1 MNQLFS
7 IMGRKP
13 NQLVLEFFDRGAKL
27 PDGSNRYEHTC
38 KACGERFPKGRI
50 ESLMS
55 HLKTKCQ
62 AIAPEDRHRAL
73 LQLNERPG
81 SEPQDADEVFGTP
94 PVIERHR
101 YTTKLPISGGRK
113 LTGLEALAEASR
125 QIEHPRK
132 PGRSRMEGTNMIDPS
147 LQSLWEYDI
156 SVNDHQE
163 GPNGVGTFSVYVY
176 VTGILPSANC
186 SVT

>member
-1 MNQLFS
+1 
-7 IMGRKP
+7 MGRKP

-38 KACGERFPKGRI
+38 KACGESFPKGRI

-62 AIAPEDRHRAL
+62 AIAAEDRHRAI
-73 LQLNERPG
+73 LQSNERPD
-81 SEPQDADEVFGTP
+81 SELQDADGFLGSTA
-94 PVIERHR
+94 VIKGQR
-101 YTTKLPISGGRK
+101 YTTKLPISGGRN

-132 PGRSRMEGTNMIDPS
+132 QGHNGMEETTIIDPS
-147 LQSLWEYDI
+147 LQNMWEFDI
-156 SVNDHQE
+156 SVDDPHQ
-163 GPNGVGTFSVYVY
+163 GPNGGGTFIIYVY
-176 VTGILPSANC
+176 WTGVLPHR
-186 SVT
+186 